1 MAFNPADFTV
11 EEPKSIPV
19 VLLLDTSLSMR
30 GNSIVALNDAV
41 KLMIAK
47 FKEVETLETFIK
59 LSIITFGDKGV
70 QLHTP
75 LTEVSNIKFEALK
88 SGGNT
93 PMGTALKMAKA
104 MIEDKSIL
112 KGRDYRPAV
121 ILLSDGEP
129 NDDWEGSLDDFVK
142 NGRSSKCD
150 RLAVAIGDADRSVL
164 EKFIFG
170 SDNPLFYAEDA
181 SKIMEVF
188 KKITMS
194 VSMRTKSVN
203 KNALINIDD
212 SLSNGDIDIHD
223 FDDFDDFKYD

>member
-19 VLLLDTSLSMR
+19 ILLLDTSTSMQ
-30 GNSIVALNDAV
+30 GKSITALNKAV
-41 KLMIAK
+41 ELMIAK
-47 FKEVETLETFIK
+47 FKEAETLETFIK
-59 LSIITFGDKGV
+59 LSIITFGAEGV

-75 LTEVSNIKFEALK
+75 LIEVSTIEFEALK
-88 SGGNT
+88 PGGNT
-93 PMGTALKMAKA
+93 PMGTALKMAKS

-150 RLAVAIGDADRSVL
+150 RLAVAIGAADKSVL
-164 EKFIFG
+164 NKFISG
-170 SDNPLFYAEDA
+170 SENSLFYAEDA
-181 SKIMEVF
+181 SKIIDVF

-194 VSMRTKSVN
+194 VTMRAKSVN
-203 KNALINIDD
+203 KNAPIDIEE
-212 SLSNGDIDIHD
+212 SLDNGDIDIND
-223 FDDFDDFKYD
+223 LDNFKI